1 MNDLI
6 SCRIINDH
14 MSTNEKMKLFKI
26 YIKPLLTFGCETLDL
41 NDDELKLLKTN

>member
-1 MNDLI
+1 MKNLI
-6 SCRIINDH
+6 SSVIINDY
-14 MSTNEKMKLFKI
+14 MSTNVKMKLFKI